1 MWVIQETRVTQLDCV
16 SSDLEKW
23 ADIEEKKI
31 ILSNKNLA
39 LEKCLVGRIRQGKEC
54 WERRGYSQNR
64 LVSNDTPAWH
74 HEEQAY
80 GKWCART
87 ESQVLDFI
95 AAWVKQITACL
106 LTLVSLAVKW

>member
-39 LEKCLVGRIRQGKEC
+39 LEKCLVGRIR
-54 WERRGYSQNR
+54 
-64 LVSNDTPAWH
+64 
-74 HEEQAY
+74 
-80 GKWCART
+80 
-87 ESQVLDFI
+87 
-95 AAWVKQITACL
+95 
-106 LTLVSLAVKW
+106 